1 MEFAAC
7 TRSFNQRVVNTQSS
21 VKCFRVTVF
30 VVHLLTRESV
40 AARFHPHSAFFKLI
54 LAGLL
59 FFKLILAS
67 LLTARGLVA
76 ILLTR
81 ESVAARFHPH
91 SASVKLILADLLTAR
106 GLVAIFTHNTKTS
119 KKCVRVTVFVVHTPT
134 LESGAAL
141 CNPHSAFVKLILALH
156 R

>member
-1 MEFAAC
+1 MESATY
-7 TRSFNQRVVNTQSS
+7 TRSFNQRVVNTQTS

-40 AARFHPHSAFFKLI
+40 AARFQDSAFFKLI

-106 GLVAIFTHNTKTS
+106 GLVAILTHNTKTS